1 MTTDTT
7 RLRAACENTARA
19 QRDFRAAD
27 SAGSGHVAA
36 ASVLMEACADL
47 STHVPV
53 ILALL
58 DEVDRLRSSLDLAY
72 PRALQ
77 AAASLVTVESVPQ
90 SVLDD
95 APEVHRW
102 VGEVADAILDLSAEQ
117 IEAYDAKVEREHA
130 AAVAPK
136 PEPEDAR
143 EWCWRRPSSEAC
155 QGPYATREEA
165 IHDARHGWCEEGPI
179 EVGRCTP
186 PMDALDTPDADD
198 MREHVNDILCDEGL
212 DAHATI
218 LDEPAADAALRE
230 WFLRYVEVDGMQW
243 IARDEETVWP
253 DEPEEGGE
261 HG

>member
-1 MTTDTT
+1 MMAETKPDWPD
-7 RLRAACENTARA
+7 E
-19 QRDFRAAD
+19 
-27 SAGSGHVAA
+27 
-36 ASVLMEACADL
+36 VLDPP
-47 STHVPV
+47 TVR
-53 ILALL
+53 ALL
-58 DEVDRLRSSLDLAY
+58 DEVEGLRARLDEAY

-77 AAASLVTVESVPQ
+77 AAAGVVFRYDLSSA
-90 SVLDD
+90 VLDMEDEDDVAAAMD
-95 APEVHRW
+95 AL
-102 VGEVADAILDLSAEQ
+102 ADDILELSAEQ
-117 IEAYDAKVEREHA
+117 IEAYDAKVERDHA

-198 MREHVNDILCDEGL
+198 MRERVNDILCDEGL